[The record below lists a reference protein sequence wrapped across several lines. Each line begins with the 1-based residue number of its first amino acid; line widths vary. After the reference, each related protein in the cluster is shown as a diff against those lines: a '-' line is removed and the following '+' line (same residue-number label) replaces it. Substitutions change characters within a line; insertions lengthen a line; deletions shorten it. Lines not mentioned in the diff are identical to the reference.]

1 MCLAPKIRHF
11 SARSSGREMSSE
23 DVALMD
29 LLKIL
34 TSQQRENMSK
44 LSVVILQEDSHNS
57 FSLSCCCF
65 FKKAPLIAQR
75 HSLNY
80 EIYRLINQNAL
91 QLWWHRMPFSSRFR
105 VFIIVGATSTTS
117 QRSSSASCR
126 CYGSLDLINCWV
138 ENLFILFQL
147 WELMRDN
154 HLSCFID
161 WRKEKARGGGRKLN
175 IQSETRA
182 NNDSI

>member
-1 MCLAPKIRHF
+1 MSCFEKSTLFREVERERNVKR
-11 SARSSGREMSSE
+11 GRCNNGFIT
-23 DVALMD
+23 
-29 LLKIL
+29 LKIL

-44 LSVVILQEDSHNS
+44 MSVVISQEDSHNS

-65 FKKAPLIAQR
+65 FEKAPLIAQR

-80 EIYRLINQNAL
+80 EIYTLINQNAL

-117 QRSSSASCR
+117 QRSSSASRR

-138 ENLFILFQL
+138 ENLFILFQP
-147 WELMRDN
+147 
-154 HLSCFID
+154 
-161 WRKEKARGGGRKLN
+161 
-175 IQSETRA
+175 
-182 NNDSI
+182 